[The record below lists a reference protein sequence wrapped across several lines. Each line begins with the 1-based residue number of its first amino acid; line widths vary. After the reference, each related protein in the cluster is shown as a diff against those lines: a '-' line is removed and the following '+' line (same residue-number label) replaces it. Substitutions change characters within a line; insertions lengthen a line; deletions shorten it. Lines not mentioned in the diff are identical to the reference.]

1 MSTNCIAC
9 IPSGEGV
16 NVSISSLKQEEQG
29 RSGAFSWL
37 APTSGSG
44 RDHFCPLGDM
54 QQNWRLL
61 LVTAAKEECQHLV
74 PRGWDGELTS
84 YSAPDSPLHRE

>member
-1 MSTNCIAC
+1 MQ
-9 IPSGEGV
+9 G
-16 NVSISSLKQEEQG
+16 KQEEQG

-74 PRGWDGELTS
+74 PRGWDGELMS